1 MEDQTQAV
9 LGDEEDDQGDQ
20 EESDINP
27 VGYLRV
33 LSQKDLEQTDY
44 PVQEGACVCLCVW
57 VWGVSEWW
65 FIAGEVTLGRGSDCD
80 LVIEA
85 RSLSRRHA
93 TVLVEG
99 GTHFIQDLDSRNKTY
114 RRTVRL
120 LESLIWTLKNLYVL
134 RDD

>member
-44 PVQEGACVCLCVW
+44 PIQEGKLEVCVCVCVC
-57 VWGVSEWW
+57 VCVSE
-65 FIAGEVTLGRGSDCD
+65 
-80 LVIEA
+80 
-85 RSLSRRHA
+85 
-93 TVLVEG
+93 
-99 GTHFIQDLDSRNKTY
+99 
-114 RRTVRL
+114 
-120 LESLIWTLKNLYVL
+120 
-134 RDD
+134 